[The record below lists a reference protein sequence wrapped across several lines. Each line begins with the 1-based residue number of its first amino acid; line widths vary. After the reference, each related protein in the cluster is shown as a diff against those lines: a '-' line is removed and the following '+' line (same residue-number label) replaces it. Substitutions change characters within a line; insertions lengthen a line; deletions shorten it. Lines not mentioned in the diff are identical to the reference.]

1 VSTAAVVVDPR
12 MRSRRIEV
20 RRDAGRRRLRRALA
34 ALSVVTS
41 LVAAA
46 AAVRSPLLDV
56 DHVRATAGEHTSA
69 RTIVAAAGIGRG
81 DPMVGLDAGAVERRV
96 ESLPWVADARVD
108 QRWPGTVRIAVEER
122 TAAAAVTVGESR
134 WAEIDR
140 SGRVL
145 AFADSAPAGLPTL
158 SGVGGRIAEGEPL
171 PVGTG
176 GALALVGALAEALPG
191 GVAQVSTDLEATL
204 IYGAV
209 VRFGSADD
217 LDAKVTALETV
228 LARVELAC
236 LSSLDLSAPRSP
248 ALTRH
253 EGCS

>member
-1 VSTAAVVVDPR
+1 

-20 RRDAGRRRLRRALA
+20 RRDAARRRLRRALA
-34 ALSVVTS
+34 ALSVVTV
-41 LVAAA
+41 LVAVA

-69 RTIVAAAGIGRG
+69 RAIVAAAGVGHG
-81 DPMVGLDAGAVERRV
+81 DRMVGLDAGAVERRV
-96 ESLPWVADARVD
+96 ESLPWVADARVE
-108 QRWPGTVRIAVEER
+108 RGWPGTVRIAIEER
-122 TAAAAVTVGESR
+122 TAAAAVAVGDTR

-140 SGRVL
+140 SGRVV
-145 AFADSAPAGLPTL
+145 AFVDAAPDGLPRL

-171 PVGTG
+171 PVEAGE
-176 GALALVGALAEALPG
+176 ALALVDALAEALPG

-204 IYGAV
+204 SYGGV
-209 VRFGSADD
+209 VRFGSVDD

-228 LARVELAC
+228 LARVD
-236 LSSLDLSAPRSP
+236 LSCVASLDVSAPRSP